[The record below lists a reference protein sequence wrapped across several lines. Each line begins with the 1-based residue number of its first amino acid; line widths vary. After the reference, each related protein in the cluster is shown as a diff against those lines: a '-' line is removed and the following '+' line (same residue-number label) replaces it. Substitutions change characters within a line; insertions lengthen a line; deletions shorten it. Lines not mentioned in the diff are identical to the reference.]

1 MIWKALLL
9 EDGAGIEP
17 DPERATDLLHRA
29 ATSGDS
35 QYATLGKLHYASNLY
50 LGRGIEKD
58 EAAARQWFEA
68 AAAEGSE
75 EAATFLRTGYH
86 TGARDQSGLGVGAP
100 PDAVAGPSLSAVASD
115 PEPLP
120 GWALGAMLAL
130 IGLGAAFQAMRRPTR
145 ERAA

>member
-1 MIWKALLL
+1 MAAS
-9 EDGAGIEP
+9 GAS
-17 DPERATDLLHRA
+17 DVANERARSPSDV
-29 ATSGDS
+29 DS
-35 QYATLGKLHYASNLY
+35 HA
-50 LGRGIEKD
+50 
-58 EAAARQWFEA
+58 F
-68 AAAEGSE
+68 
-75 EAATFLRTGYH
+75 
-86 TGARDQSGLGVGAP
+86 GVGAP